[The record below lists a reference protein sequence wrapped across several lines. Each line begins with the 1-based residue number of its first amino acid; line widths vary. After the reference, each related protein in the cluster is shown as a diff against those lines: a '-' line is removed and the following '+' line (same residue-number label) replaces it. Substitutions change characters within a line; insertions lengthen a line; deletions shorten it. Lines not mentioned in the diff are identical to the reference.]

1 MSYNTWPPRTRK
13 ATTCGNRHEAM
24 GTALPGLL
32 ATETERM
39 KYRIRRAN
47 RMLAN
52 AEPCRIV
59 VAGRR
64 WPICLVAMMLLAS
77 LPAMA
82 FAQPRHSSHRRLE
95 LPQNGTSDIQRQMQL
110 LQQLQSLVGKQDDAA
125 SDATPPKFS
134 PEQLKRLND
143 LMQQFGGK
151 IPEGLMPDPKD
162 VPPELMSEMMS
173 NPQARQQIQKMLE
186 QYARDRRLPQGN
198 PSGSNGVLPPST
210 APQPQIRQPRT
221 DQPRTD
227 TDQPRSDQQEN
238 QPQQNGTAPSG
249 QPRSRSRSQV
259 PNGEGNAPQ
268 AMPPFDQFQ
277 PDDMPASTNR
287 MRPNGQSNRSQQ
299 PEMPSL
305 EELRD
310 RIQNK
315 FREFERWNPEAKDS
329 GTSPTLQ
336 PHDTHTDAGEID
348 IESVS
353 DFLKKFKDVAAD
365 DLPPPATLQPDTQP
379 EADTQTDSGN
389 RPGAPPRESDQAQ
402 SADLQKSLQDAKR
415 DLARN
420 GLQQTLKNIVR
431 EAQAKAKEASK
442 RQAAGGGA
450 SDAAGDAGLRDS
462 LLRSLSG
469 MSEKIVEIAKDA
481 KFKQPSPSSR
491 GQDRTTRTGRQNQS
505 NDSGSGT
512 STIGQLKKSAGNF
525 ISGLAATPPT
535 AAAQPPAGGGSNAGG
550 SVAGGSTWL
559 ILVVLAVFAVVF
571 GISMGVLRSKL
582 PQHQSGRQVSV
593 SEIRSKADVI
603 AAFHQMAFQPPRT
616 TEPWWTHQKVVDD
629 LTTQPPVAST
639 PARELGE
646 LYEQARYLPDEADF
660 TPQQIQTARE
670 ALARY
675 QQ

>member
-1 MSYNTWPPRTRK
+1 
-13 ATTCGNRHEAM
+13 M
-24 GTALPGLL
+24 GTAIPGLL

-39 KYRIRRAN
+39 RYRIRRAN
-47 RMLAN
+47 RMPAN

-64 WPICLVAMMLLAS
+64 WPICLVVMMLLAS

-151 IPEGLMPDPKD
+151 IPKGLMPDPKD
-162 VPPELMSEMMS
+162 VPPELMSEMTS

-186 QYARDRRLPQGN
+186 QYTRDRRLPQRN
-198 PSGSNGVLPPST
+198 PSGSNGVLPPSST
-210 APQPQIRQPRT
+210 APQPEIRQSRTGQPDTRRPSTDRPGTSGPQNQQRQNGSAANRQPRT
-221 DQPRTD
+221 P
-227 TDQPRSDQQEN
+227 N
-238 QPQQNGTAPSG
+238 
-249 QPRSRSRSQV
+249 RSQV
-259 PNGEGNAPQ
+259 PGDEGDAPPVR
-268 AMPPFDQFQ
+268 PPFDQFQ
-277 PDDMPASTNR
+277 PDAVPSRNNR
-287 MRPNGQSNRSQQ
+287 TRPNGQSNRLQQ

-389 RPGAPPRESDQAQ
+389 QPSAPPQESDQAQ

-442 RQAAGGGA
+442 RQAAGGGS

-535 AAAQPPAGGGSNAGG
+535 AAAQSPAGGGSNAGG

-571 GISMGVLRSKL
+571 GVSMGVLRSKL